1 MAVPSDVR
9 NLVAAFVRLGLA
21 AESADPIANTL
32 SAHVNDPGAWLEL
45 AASLRRQQH
54 YEAALRTYELAERRF
69 PLLPQLPNNRGVLLR
84 EAGLL
89 EEALNAFA
97 QAIRLRPDYAAA
109 MESQGNV
116 LEVLGRFDEAARVY
130 RSLIEK
136 EPQRATAWNNLGNCL
151 QQGGNRAEARHCYER
166 AIELDPDYVFALV
179 NLAGL
184 LNEDKDRAGA
194 LDLVGRALAVEP
206 EDEMAT
212 KLLRTIEANEPARR
226 LLPPAWDAPLTFRG
240 FEQAE
245 ALQRRVKQ
253 AHDDS
258 RIVPELL
265 KRSKHLADRT
275 GFMAWSTDRLRKE
288 PLGDPGPQV
297 VRLPPPTPTAPR
309 LFVAYAW
316 AQDDSTR
323 LDGAYE
329 NDMITYAIAGALFN
343 RGYQIL
349 FDRDPRNL
357 DKGMTEID
365 VLRRLYDCNYFVP
378 IVTERYVE
386 KIAPDTSTRNMVGAE
401 WDLACQL
408 ADAGFLV
415 FAGIWLSGNRLPER
429 LSSGNTADV
438 RDGGNLSP
446 ELASRFPQAAP
457 GAHGIPWL
465 PPPRRPP
472 EPADWPVFDP
482 KQYPAKKSPR
492 RGTK

>member
-1 MAVPSDVR
+1 MTVPSDVR
-9 NLVAAFVRLGLA
+9 NLVAAFVKLGLA
-21 AESADPIANTL
+21 AESADFISHTL
-32 SAHVNDPGAWLEL
+32 SAHVTDPGAWIEL

-54 YEAALRTYELAERRF
+54 YEAAMRTYELAERRF

-89 EEALNAFA
+89 EDALSAFA
-97 QAIRLRPDYAAA
+97 QAVRLRPDYAAA

-116 LEVLGRFDEAARVY
+116 LELLGRFDEAERVY
-130 RSLIEK
+130 RSLIQM
-136 EPQRATAWNNLGNCL
+136 EPQRATAWNNLGNCV
-151 QQGGNRAEARHCYER
+151 QQRGRRAKARQCYER
-166 AIELDPDYVFALV
+166 AVELNPDYVFALV

-184 LNEDKDRAGA
+184 LDEDKDRAGA
-194 LDLVGRALAVEP
+194 LSLVRRALAVDP

-212 KLLRTIEANEPARR
+212 KLLRSIEANVPARK
-226 LLPPAWDAPLTFRG
+226 LLPPAWGAPLTFRG
-240 FEQAE
+240 LEQAE
-245 ALQRRVKQ
+245 ALQRRVEQ
-253 AHDDS
+253 AHDDG

-265 KRSKHLADRT
+265 KRSRHLTDRT
-275 GFMAWSTDRLRKE
+275 GFMAWSTDRLKKQ
-288 PLGDPGPQV
+288 PLGDPGPHV
-297 VRLPPPTPTAPR
+297 ARLPPPTPTAPR
-309 LFVAYAW
+309 LFIAYAW
-316 AQDDSTR
+316 AQDDPTQ

-329 NDMITYAIAGALFN
+329 NDMITYAIAGDLFN
-343 RGYQIL
+343 RGYQIV

-386 KIAPDTSTRNMVGAE
+386 KIAPDTSTRSMVGAE

-415 FAGIWLSGNRLPER
+415 FAGIWLSGNRLPPR
-429 LSSGNTADV
+429 LSPANTADV
-438 RDGGNLSP
+438 REGGNLSP
-446 ELASRFPQAAP
+446 ELGSRFPRATH

-465 PPPRRPP
+465 PAPRRPP

-482 KQYPAKKSPR
+482 NQRPTKKGRR
-492 RGTK
+492 RGA